1 LRSKNRYLLPLGL
14 LMIAACSGQV
24 SPPTARSTTTTLI
37 EAPPPSLPLTTTTAV
52 VVATTTTVAPATTTT
67 TEPLP
72 ELQGLALEL
81 VADDFHRPNLVVSPA
96 GDKRLFVM
104 EQYGYIV
111 IIDPELGRLET
122 PFLDLRPLVNAI
134 SIEQGLLGLAF
145 HPDYA
150 SNGRFFVY
158 YTQKD
163 DNSVLFEFRASVDPN
178 LADPTSGTQV
188 MHFVQPTVRHNAGML
203 EFGPDGYLYLS
214 LGEGG
219 AAQVHAQ
226 DPNTHLAS
234 ILRLDVNGAKP
245 YAIPPSNP
253 FADGIDG
260 APEVWA
266 YGLRNPWRFSID
278 PETNSMYIG
287 DVGHSNW
294 EEVDILSLDEG
305 GSNLGWVQVEGLH
318 CFAFG
323 CDLEAFTPPVLEYSH
338 ENGNCSITG
347 GRVYRGSL
355 IPELDGF
362 YFYSDWCAGWLRS
375 FVYSD
380 GGVTSEIDWTEDVGE
395 FGQPTSF
402 GVDSSGELYITT
414 WGGDIFRLVARR

>member
-1 LRSKNRYLLPLGL
+1 MPSPVRLSLLGL
-14 LMIAACSGQV
+14 LLVVGACATQIS
-24 SPPTARSTTTTLI
+24 STTTT
-37 EAPPPSLPLTTTTAV
+37 STTTTTTTTTEAPSPAPSTSV
-52 VVATTTTVAPATTTT
+52 VVSTTTVAPTTTT
-67 TEPLP
+67 TEALP

-96 GDKRLFVM
+96 GDDRLFVM
-104 EQYGYIV
+104 EQYGYVV

-122 PFLDLRPLVNAI
+122 PFLDLRSIVNAI
-134 SIEQGLLGLAF
+134 SIEQGLLGFAF
-145 HPDYA
+145 HPDYS

-163 DNSVLFEFRASVDPN
+163 DNSVLFEFSVSEDPN
-178 LADPTSGTQV
+178 LADPTSGTQM

-234 ILRLDVNGAKP
+234 ILRLDVDGAAP

-253 FADGIDG
+253 FADGLDG

-278 PETNSMYIG
+278 PETNSIYIG

-338 ENGNCSITG
+338 ANGNCSITG

-380 GGVTSEIDWTEDVGE
+380 GDVTDELDWTEDVGQ

-402 GVDSSGELYITT
+402 GVDSNGELYITT
-414 WGGDIFRLVARR
+414 WGGEVFRLVARR

>member
-1 LRSKNRYLLPLGL
+1 MQRNPFYLSLLGL
-14 LMIAACSGQV
+14 LLAVGACSGQV
-24 SPPTARSTTTTLI
+24 NSTTTTTTTTTK
-37 EAPPPSLPLTTTTAV
+37 AATTTPTTTAV
-52 VVATTTTVAPATTTT
+52 VVPATTAAPATTTT
-67 TEPLP
+67 TEALT

-96 GDKRLFVM
+96 GDDRLFVM
-104 EQYGYIV
+104 EQFGYIV

-122 PFLDLRPLVNAI
+122 PFLDLRSIVNAI

-145 HPDYA
+145 HPDY
-150 SNGRFFVY
+150 SDNGRFFVY

-163 DNSVLFEFRASVDPN
+163 DNSVLFEFTVSDDPN
-178 LADPTSGTQV
+178 LADPSSAMQM

-203 EFGPDGYLYLS
+203 EFGPNGYLYLS

-234 ILRLDVNGAKP
+234 ILRLEVDGAQP
-245 YAIPPSNP
+245 YGIPPSNP
-253 FADGIDG
+253 FVDGTGG

-278 PETNSMYIG
+278 PETNSIYIG

-294 EEVDILSLDEG
+294 EEVNILSLSEG
-305 GSNLGWVQVEGLH
+305 GKNLGWVQVEGFH

-338 ENGNCSITG
+338 EGGNCSITG

-375 FVYSD
+375 FVYTD
-380 GGVTSEIDWTEDVGE
+380 GAVTNELDWSQDVGD

-402 GVDSSGELYITT
+402 GVDAQGEIYITT
-414 WGGDIFRLVARR
+414 WGGEIFRLVPRR